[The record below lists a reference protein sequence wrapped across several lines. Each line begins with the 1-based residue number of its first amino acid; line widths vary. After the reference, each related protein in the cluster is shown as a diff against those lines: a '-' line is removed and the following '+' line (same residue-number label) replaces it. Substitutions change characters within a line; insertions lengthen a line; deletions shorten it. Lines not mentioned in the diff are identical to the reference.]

1 MRYNFTISHVLG
13 KELNTADTLSR
24 APVTQREESN
34 LSEQTKEYVQAVVN
48 GLPAKEKYLQAIR
61 EEQEREIKSVS
72 S

>member
-24 APVTQREESN
+24 APVTQREERN

-61 EEQEREIKSVS
+61 EEQEREIKSLS